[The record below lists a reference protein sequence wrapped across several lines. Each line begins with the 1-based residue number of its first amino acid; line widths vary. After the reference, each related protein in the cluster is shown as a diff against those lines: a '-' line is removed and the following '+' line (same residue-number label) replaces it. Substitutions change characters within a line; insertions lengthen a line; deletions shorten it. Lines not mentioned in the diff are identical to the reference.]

1 MPLTETVTFT
11 TSLQK
16 GNRIQLPRLVR
27 WEYKL
32 EPNQVLKVTVS
43 PTFSWA
49 PEIFLAKMTRDGRLT
64 IPKLAIQAF
73 KELAMHT
80 FLKDEE
86 ESVVGLAFEV
96 TISPVKPTE

>member
-27 WEYKL
+27 WQYKL
-32 EPNQVLKVTVS
+32 EPNQVLKVAAS

-64 IPKLAIQAF
+64 IPKVAVQAF
-73 KELAMHT
+73 RELAMHT

-86 ESVVGLAFEV
+86 ESVAGLTFEV
-96 TISPVKPTE
+96 TISPLKQAE